1 MLMRSCDAA
10 SADETDRKPDTG
22 GLGAVADSLLRVTAD
37 CLIRTATQ
45 TQRGWVGGALMLPLR
60 DNQRRLAPLQPTP
73 PHFSSFSQLSAHL
86 AGLGSPPPC
95 QRLTW
100 IGRFVDVFVKRRRR
114 PPGHQV

>member
-1 MLMRSCDAA
+1 MLTRSCDAA

-60 DNQRRLAPLQPTP
+60 DNQRRLAPLQPP
-73 PHFSSFSQLSAHL
+73 PSPLLILL
-86 AGLGSPPPC
+86 AVVCSLGRARQPVAVPAPDLDRALC
-95 QRLTW
+95 
-100 IGRFVDVFVKRRRR
+100 RR
-114 PPGHQV
+114 VC